1 MSKAESPR
9 KLTPKKRAFLA
20 AYAKTAQVTAAAEAA
35 KVERATH
42 YKWLKEDPY
51 YAELFEQAK
60 IEAAEMLEAEAVRR
74 ANIGVDEPVF
84 YQGVECGKIRKYSD
98 TLMIFLLKG
107 MIPRKFRDNAT
118 IEHTGPGGGP
128 VSVEVN
134 FVKPA
139 GGDGEES

>member
-1 MSKAESPR
+1 MSKAEG
-9 KLTPKKRAFLA
+9 KKFNPKKRAFLA
-20 AYAKTAQVTAAAEAA
+20 AYSRTAQVTASAEAA
-35 KVERATH
+35 GVVVQAH
-42 YKWLKEDPY
+42 YKWLKTDPEY
-51 YAELFEQAK
+51 VAAFEQAK

-84 YQGVECGKIRKYSD
+84 YQGVECGRIRKYSD

-107 MIPRKFRDNAT
+107 MNPRKFRDNAT

>member
-1 MSKAESPR
+1 M
-9 KLTPKKRAFLA
+9 
-20 AYAKTAQVTAAAEAA
+20 
-35 KVERATH
+35 
-42 YKWLKEDPY
+42 
-51 YAELFEQAK
+51 
-60 IEAAEMLEAEAVRR
+60 
-74 ANIGVDEPVF
+74 F

-107 MIPRKFRDNAT
+107 MNPRKFRDNAT